1 MPPVCARSCAAVI
14 VVIGLVV
21 LSRPPLTYSN
31 KASVSREVDTEGK
44 RTSPALTTTPDPTYR
59 RSL

>member
-31 KASVSREVDTEGK
+31 KASVSREVDTEGF
-44 RTSPALTTTPDPTYR
+44 ACILPTAQAQR
-59 RSL
+59 